1 MQMKQRMITA
11 IIGIIIVLPIIL
23 YGSWPFML
31 AVYLLATVALYEF
44 VRMFNITNYFYF
56 LFSML
61 FLWAFIYLQQGNVS
75 TEMQINII
83 HLVILYMVLLLLCMV
98 ISKNKFSFDDA
109 SRFMLAFLFI
119 GFTFNFMIEV
129 RSIGL
134 HVFLFILFVIWATDS
149 GAYFIGKR
157 FGKRKLWPEI
167 SPNKTIGGAIGGML
181 FAVILAVIFQFVYPF
196 EKTFISIAVIAIVIS
211 VFGQL
216 GDLVASAMKRK
227 YNVKDFGHIFPGHG
241 GVLDRLD
248 SFIFVLL
255 ILQMIQ
261 YF

>member
-1 MQMKQRMITA
+1 MKQRIITA
-11 IIGIIIVLPIIL
+11 IIGIIVVLPIIL
-23 YGSWPFML
+23 YGSWPFKL
-31 AVYLLATVALYEF
+31 AIYLLATVALYEF
-44 VRMFNITNYFYF
+44 IRMFKLTNYFY
-56 LFSML
+56 LIISTV
-61 FLWAFIYLQQGNVS
+61 FLWAFIYLQQNDPNDFFQMDVMS
-75 TEMQINII
+75 
-83 HLVILYMVLLLLCMV
+83 LVILYMVILLLCIV
-98 ISKNKFSFDDA
+98 FSKNKFSYNDA
-109 SRFMLAFLFI
+109 SRFMLALLFI
-119 GFTFNFMIEV
+119 GFSFYYMIEV

-134 HVFLFILFVIWATDS
+134 NVFLFILFVIWATDS

-167 SPNKTIGGAIGGML
+167 SPNKTIGGAVGGII
-181 FAVILAVIFQFVYPF
+181 FAFLLAVIFQLIYPF
-196 EKTFISIAVIAIVIS
+196 DKSVLSIGLIAIVIS
-211 VFGQL
+211 IFGQL

-255 ILQMIQ
+255 VLQMIQ

>member
-1 MQMKQRMITA
+1 MKQRVVTA

-23 YGSWPFML
+23 YGSWPFKI

-44 VRMFNITNYFYF
+44 IRMFKLRNYFYF
-56 LFSML
+56 IISTLI
-61 FLWAFIYLQQGNVS
+61 LWSFIYLQEAE
-75 TEMQINII
+75 TAFLFQIDLVNLII
-83 HLVILYMVLLLLCMV
+83 LYIVILLLFVVL
-98 ISKNKFSFDDA
+98 SKNKFSYNDA
-109 SRFMLAFLFI
+109 SRLMLALLFI
-119 GFTFNFMIEV
+119 GFSFYYMIEV
-129 RSIGL
+129 RTIGL

-149 GAYFIGKR
+149 GAYFIGRK

-167 SPNKTIGGAIGGML
+167 SPNKTIGGAIGGIL
-181 FAVILAVIFQFVYPF
+181 FALLLAFVFQLIYPF
-196 EKTFISIAVIAIVIS
+196 EKSILSISLIAIVIS
-211 VFGQL
+211 IFGQL

-227 YNVKDFGHIFPGHG
+227 YNIKDFGHIFPGHG

-255 ILQMIQ
+255 VLQMIQ